1 MDKKNVEYYLSK
13 GFDLKTAEYFAN
25 GRRKIIG
32 VIPNDDFTL
41 TISFDNG
48 EKRVL
53 DIAPMLIKGT
63 VFETFADI
71 KNFRRVYIDENHS
84 IAWDI
89 NPDIDSS
96 IVWNNKVDL
105 CPDSCY
111 IDSVPIP

>member
-1 MDKKNVEYYLSK
+1 MEKKNIEYYLSK

-32 VIPNDDFTL
+32 VIPNDNFTL

-48 EKRVL
+48 EKRIL

-89 NPDIDSS
+89 NPEIDSN
-96 IVWNNKVDL
+96 IEWNNKVDL
-105 CPDSCY
+105 CSDSCY
-111 IDSVPIP
+111 IDSIPIS